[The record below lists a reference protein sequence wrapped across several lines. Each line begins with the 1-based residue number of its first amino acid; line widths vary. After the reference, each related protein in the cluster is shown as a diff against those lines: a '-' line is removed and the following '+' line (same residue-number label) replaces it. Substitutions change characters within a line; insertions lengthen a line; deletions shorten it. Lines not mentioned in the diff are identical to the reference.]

1 VLLKPG
7 VLALLISSLLISGMV
22 AYAACYGVLILRYW
36 DIKSGSELQLSLERR
51 TYLIS
56 TIIGYAFVF
65 QLLSFFLFI
74 YTADSLHPFFTGAMC
89 AVGSL
94 NVNRC
99 GYPVV
104 ILKII
109 TFLLAGLWLIL
120 NFADNRGYD
129 YPLIRV
135 KYLLLLLIAPIILAE
150 TLVQTSYFLGL
161 EPEVITSCCGSLF
174 TADSKG
180 VASEI
185 ISFPHTIMEVIFYTA
200 MMGSLTLGVVFLRTG
215 KMAYLFSVAMLLTFV
230 ISIASFI
237 SFISIYF
244 YELPTHHCPFCIL
257 QKEYHY
263 IGYFL
268 YLMLLVGGLAGMG
281 VGLLMPFRRIPSL
294 KETLPVIQ
302 KHLAVTSVISYVLF
316 TIIATYQIIFSN
328 LKM

>member
-1 VLLKPG
+1 MIFKPG
-7 VLALLISSLLISGMV
+7 ILALFLSSLLIGGMV
-22 AYAACYGVLILRYW
+22 LYASFYGVLILRYW
-36 DIKSGSELQLSLERR
+36 DIKSGSEIQLSLERR

-56 TIIGYAFVF
+56 TIIGYALVF
-65 QLLSFFLFI
+65 QLFSFFLFI

-94 NVNRC
+94 NVNQW

-109 TFLLAGLWLIL
+109 TFLLSGLWLII

-129 YPLIRV
+129 YPLIKI
-135 KYLLLLLIAPIILAE
+135 KYVILLVIAPLILTE
-150 TLVQTSYFLGL
+150 TIVQAKYFLGL
-161 EPEVITSCCGSLF
+161 KPEVITSCCGSLF
-174 TADSKG
+174 TEDSKG

-185 ISFPHTIMEVIFYTA
+185 ISFPHSIMEVGFYTV
-200 MMGSLTLGVVFLRTG
+200 MVGSLALGAVFYRTG
-215 KMAYLFSVAMLLTFV
+215 RLGYAFSSMIFIAFFV
-230 ISIASFI
+230 SIASFI

-263 IGYFL
+263 IGYLL
-268 YLMLLVGGLAGMG
+268 YLLLLVGGLAGMG
-281 VGLLMPFRRIPSL
+281 VGLLMPCRLIPSL
-294 KETLPVIQ
+294 KEAVPTIQ
-302 KHLAVTSVISYVLF
+302 KHLALTAVIFYLSFTAIVTFQV
-316 TIIATYQIIFSN
+316 IFSN